1 MPGGQPDAYELI
13 APIFNAIAAKVDG
26 EPCSTYIGTDGA
38 GHYVKMVHNGIE
50 YGDMQLIS
58 EAYFLLKEILGLSA
72 AELHEVFSDW
82 NKGELDSYLIE
93 ITADIFTKKIRKPAN
108 LSLTSSWTQPA
119 RKAPVSGRA
128 RTPSTSVSQHRRS
141 PKLSLP
147 AACPR

>member
-58 EAYFLLKEILGLSA
+58 EAYFSPKRKSLGLSA
-72 AELHEVFSDW
+72 AELHRSLFQTGTRV
-82 NKGELDSYLIE
+82 NL
-93 ITADIFTKKIRKPAN
+93 TAT
-108 LSLTSSWTQPA
+108 
-119 RKAPVSGRA
+119 
-128 RTPSTSVSQHRRS
+128 
-141 PKLSLP
+141 
-147 AACPR
+147 